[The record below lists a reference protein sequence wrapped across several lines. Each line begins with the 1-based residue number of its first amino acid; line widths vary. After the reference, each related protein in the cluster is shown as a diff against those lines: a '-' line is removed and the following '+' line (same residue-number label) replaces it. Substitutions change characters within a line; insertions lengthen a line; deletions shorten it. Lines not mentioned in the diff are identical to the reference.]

1 MKFEGPLQSQPQSA
15 EKQQK
20 TAEAGRGIG
29 AQKHE
34 RPLSPG
40 EIKVNEYVSRI
51 LGGESKDSIFQGLPE
66 SFRNGIEDKLA
77 QLNEED
83 ERGIPPQYRG
93 LDSELLEAMWTI
105 PEYVDRNKTK
115 ALKEK
120 KAKAVA
126 ALREREL
133 SETAKKERQTTDE
146 QKIAEL
152 RQQLGIE
159 KPPESPAATAKT
171 ETPSPS
177 AETGSL
183 SIEERKKLSGW
194 SASYELAKVAKQQ
207 GIDLSTLSRE
217 EYVDYAIQ
225 NFLAIDDSQLRMPP
239 WQRMCESVKEIV
251 TKNKEKRAAIKKEA
265 DEAFNKFRFEIQKK
279 AGEDDRSIQD
289 RIRVRQ
295 GTKDSNSWLFFKVNS
310 GTAEGSKETYKSYVS
325 VKDLNKLTPE
335 RFTSLMA
342 ALRDAG
348 YNGDIK
354 IFQDLAMQGVNLND
368 QIVMH
373 GASENDARLALA
385 VAEKFFGDDLDQK
398 SVGKDEVVDGKNHS
412 YSEILAKKIKDAI
425 NPPKNP

>member
-1 MKFEGPLQSQPQSA
+1 MKFKGQLQPTPEDKIGQTP
-15 EKQQK
+15 KQEDTEVK
-20 TAEAGRGIG
+20 
-29 AQKHE
+29 K
-34 RPLSPG
+34 PLSAG
-40 EIKVNEYVSRI
+40 EIKVNEYVSCI
-51 LGGESKDSIFQGLPE
+51 QGGESKDSIFQGLPE
-66 SFRNGIEDKLA
+66 SFRTRIEDKLV
-77 QLNEED
+77 QSTEED
-83 ERGIPPQYRG
+83 EKGIPPQYRG
-93 LDSELLEAMWTI
+93 LNSKILDEIWTI
-105 PEYVDRNKTK
+105 PEYVDRDKTK
-115 ALKEK
+115 ELKDK

-126 ALREREL
+126 VLREREL
-133 SETAKKERQTTDE
+133 LETAKRERQMTDE

-159 KPPESPAATAKT
+159 KSSESSAAAVKT
-171 ETPSPS
+171 ETSPS
-177 AETGSL
+177 VEASSL
-183 SIEERKKLSGW
+183 SIEEEKKLSGW
-194 SASYELAKVAKQQ
+194 SAGYELAKVAKQQ
-207 GIDLSTLSRE
+207 GLDLATLSRE

-239 WQRMCESVKEIV
+239 WQRMCESAQEIV
-251 TKNKEKRAAIKKEA
+251 ATNKEKRALI
-265 DEAFNKFRFEIQKK
+265 DEETDKAFSKFCFETQKK

-289 RIRVRQ
+289 RIRIRQ
-295 GTKDSNSWLFFKVNS
+295 GTKDSDSWLFFKVNN
-310 GTAEGSKETYKSYVS
+310 GTAEGSKETFKSYVS

-342 ALRDAG
+342 TLRDAG

-373 GASENDARLALA
+373 GASENDARLALN

-425 NPPKNP
+425 NPPKKP

>member
-1 MKFEGPLQSQPQSA
+1 MKFQKQPQPTP
-15 EKQQK
+15 EDKIVQNPRQEGEIKQ
-20 TAEAGRGIG
+20 
-29 AQKHE
+29 
-34 RPLSPG
+34 PLSAG

-51 LGGESKDSIFQGLPE
+51 QGGESKDSIFQGLPE
-66 SFRNGIEDKLA
+66 SFRTRIEEKLA
-77 QLNEED
+77 QSSEED
-83 ERGIPPQYRG
+83 EKGIPPQYRG
-93 LDSELLEAMWTI
+93 LNSEILDEIWTI
-105 PEYVDRNKTK
+105 PEYIDREKTK
-115 ALKEK
+115 ELKDK

-126 ALREREL
+126 ALREKES
-133 SETAKKERQTTDE
+133 SETAKKERQTADE
-146 QKIAEL
+146 KKIAEL

-159 KPPESPAATAKT
+159 KPSESPAAEVKP
-171 ETPSPS
+171 ETSPGI
-177 AETGSL
+177 ETSSL
-183 SIEERKKLSGW
+183 SIEERKELNGW
-194 SASYELAKVAKQQ
+194 SAGYELAKVAKQQ
-207 GIDLSTLSRE
+207 GLDLSTLSRE

-239 WQRMCESVKEIV
+239 WQRMCESAQEIV
-251 TKNKEKRAAIKKEA
+251 ATNKEKRALINEEA
-265 DEAFNKFRFEIQKK
+265 DKAFSKFCFEVQKK

-295 GTKDSNSWLFFKVNS
+295 GTKDSNSWLFFKVNN
-310 GTAEGSKETYKSYVS
+310 GTTGGNNETFKSYVS

-354 IFQDLAMQGVNLND
+354 IFQDLAVQGVNLND

-373 GASENDARLALA
+373 GASENDARLALG
-385 VAEKFFGDDLDQK
+385 VAEKFFGDELDQK

-425 NPPKNP
+425 NPPKKS